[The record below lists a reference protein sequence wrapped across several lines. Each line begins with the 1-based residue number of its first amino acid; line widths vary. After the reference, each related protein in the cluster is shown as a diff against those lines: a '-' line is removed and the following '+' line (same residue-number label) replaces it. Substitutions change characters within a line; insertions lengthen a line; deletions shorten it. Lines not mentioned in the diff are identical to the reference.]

1 LCVHILCA
9 YLRYA
14 VFDALLYLLS
24 VTGENHREPC
34 ANEIAIAVAVAE
46 EGTAAVSSSSAAKLL

>member
-1 LCVHILCA
+1 
-9 YLRYA
+9 
-14 VFDALLYLLS
+14 

-34 ANEIAIAVAVAE
+34 AIEIAIAVAVAE